1 MGRGLT
7 IRMKKNADG
16 GNSLTCTRP
25 DGSVTWQRRESQQ
38 AAFFPHHDLTHL
50 AVETVLGHRN
60 GFYGLLAAG
69 WELSDFGTPWARGRI
84 PAEADV
90 SEAIVGFLD
99 MERATGATAEADE
112 LNHLIATRCAERG
125 CTTPAPITREDLEAI
140 RRKRAELFAQW
151 DGVPAGE
158 ALELIYV

>member
-16 GNSLTCTRP
+16 GNSLTCTRR

-38 AAFFPHHDLTHL
+38 AAFFPQHDLTHF
-50 AVETVLGHRN
+50 AVETVLAHRN

-69 WELSDFGTPWARGRI
+69 WDLSDFGSPWARGRI

-99 MERATGATAEADE
+99 IERTTGARAEADE
-112 LNHLIATRCAERG
+112 LNQLIANRCAERG
-125 CTTPAPITREDLEAI
+125 CATPAPITPEELEAVH
-140 RRKRAELFAQW
+140 RKRAELFAQW
-151 DGVPAGE
+151 VALPAGE
-158 ALELIYV
+158 ALELIYD